1 LDYGDGSGWHDV
13 TSSTQSEGDGL
24 PLQIGEVTHTYPEP
38 GKYILR
44 KRITWWDGETEI
56 KPTEQNI
63 AYLLATDRDPYITI
77 TAPPAEPSGGD
88 DPEQDEWV
96 IVPFTDPRDD
106 TTYDI
111 IDGRA
116 IVAFRLPLDRPAADA
131 FIAAKDLEV
140 YAEWWEVAG
149 VGVLLPAGVSVLDAV
164 TDWPLD
170 YPELI
175 EAVDPDAAVGAE
187 T

>member
-1 LDYGDGSGWHDV
+1 MLLADENH
-13 TSSTQSEGDGL
+13 T
-24 PLQIGEVTHTYPEP
+24 LQPSQWITHTYTDP
-38 GKYILR
+38 GEYMPLLR
-44 KRITWWDGETEI
+44 VTWWDNEVSLSQGTSYSRI
-56 KPTEQNI
+56 IVSAPT
-63 AYLLATDRDPYITI
+63 
-77 TAPPAEPSGGD
+77 AEPSGGD

-96 IVPFTDPRDD
+96 IVPFTDPRDG

-131 FIAAKDLEV
+131 FIAANDLEV

-149 VGVLLPAGVSVLDAV
+149 VGVLLPTGVGVLDAV
-164 TDWPLD
+164 TDWPQD

-175 EAVDPDAAVGAE
+175 ESVDPDATVGAE